1 MYPALRLFCAIAGVS
16 NSGNN
21 RNDPDWFIKY
31 MLAALARHR
40 LRDVAMQGKVGAV
53 SELMKFT
60 DKNRE
65 DRSEKQ
71 TIRSHPMPLTQQK
84 CAKRAK
90 VCLKRFFAKDVP
102 LGSAVSYHGPVCGLY
117 SAFHSPTGHMT
128 TRGACYRDLR
138 FPVNASFC
146 SPDARPVTGVT
157 PCKVSACPPR

>member
-84 CAKRAK
+84 CAKRAQ
-90 VCLKRFFAKDVP
+90 VF
-102 LGSAVSYHGPVCGLY
+102 
-117 SAFHSPTGHMT
+117 
-128 TRGACYRDLR
+128 
-138 FPVNASFC
+138 
-146 SPDARPVTGVT
+146 
-157 PCKVSACPPR
+157 